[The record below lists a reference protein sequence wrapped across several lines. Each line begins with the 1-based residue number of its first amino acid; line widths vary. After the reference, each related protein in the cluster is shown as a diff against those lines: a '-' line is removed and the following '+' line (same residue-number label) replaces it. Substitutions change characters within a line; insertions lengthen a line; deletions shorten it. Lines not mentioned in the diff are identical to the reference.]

1 MKKAI
6 WGPCTWKVLH
16 VLTIKIKD
24 TVFEKEKDGL
34 LQLIHS
40 ICANLPCPQC
50 SSHAVGL
57 IQKYK
62 LKYVKTKAQLIQLIY
77 KLHNEVNKRTKKK
90 EYKYEDVIPTYTA
103 LNTKELLNDFY
114 MKFISMNFGEK
125 MMLYSF
131 RRKLFLQNFKKYFK
145 EHLDC
150 FDE

>member
-6 WGPCTWKVLH
+6 WGPCTWNVLH

-24 TVFEKEKDGL
+24 SVFEKEKNGL
-34 LQLIHS
+34 VNLIHS

-62 LKYVKTKAQLIQLIY
+62 LKHVKTKSQLIQLMY

-90 EYKYEDVIPTYTA
+90 EYDFKDLIPTYTA
-103 LNTKELLNDFY
+103 MDTKDLLNDFY
-114 MKFISMNFGEK
+114 YKSISMNFGEK

-131 RRKLFLQNFKKYFK
+131 SRKLFLQNFKKYFQT
-145 EHLDC
+145 HLHC
-150 FDE
+150 YEE